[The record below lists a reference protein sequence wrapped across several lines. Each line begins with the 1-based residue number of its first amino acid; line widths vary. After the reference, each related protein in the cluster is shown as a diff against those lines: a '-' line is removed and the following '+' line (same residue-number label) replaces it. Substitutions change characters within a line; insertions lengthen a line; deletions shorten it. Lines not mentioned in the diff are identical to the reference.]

1 MAGDITM
8 TDSEKIEFIEKAI
21 LILTNKIL
29 TSKLKPTD
37 ILVDLSLDSLD
48 IVELQMYYEETTGH
62 EIESDAVVVTVGEL
76 MALMK

>member
-8 TDSEKIEFIEKAI
+8 TDAEKIEFIENAI
-21 LILTNKIL
+21 TTLTKKTL
-29 TSKLKPTD
+29 KLKPSD

-48 IVELQMYYEETTGH
+48 IVELQMYYEEITGH
-62 EIESDAVVVTVGEL
+62 EIESDESVVTVGEL

>member
-1 MAGDITM
+1 M

>member
-1 MAGDITM
+1 VAGDTKM
-8 TDSEKIEFIEKAI
+8 TDFEKIAFIENAI
-21 LILTNKIL
+21 LILTKKSL
-29 TSKLKPTD
+29 KLKPTD

-62 EIESDAVVVTVGEL
+62 EIESDSVVVTVGEL

>member
-1 MAGDITM
+1 M
-8 TDSEKIEFIEKAI
+8 TDSEKIEFIENAI
-21 LILTNKIL
+21 LILTKKTL
-29 TSKLKPTD
+29 KLKPTD

-48 IVELQMYYEETTGH
+48 IVELQMYYEETTRH

>member
-1 MAGDITM
+1 VAGDITM
-8 TDSEKIEFIEKAI
+8 TDSEKIEFIENAI
-21 LILTNKIL
+21 LILTKKTL
-29 TSKLKPTD
+29 KLKPTD

-48 IVELQMYYEETTGH
+48 IVELQMYYEETTRH